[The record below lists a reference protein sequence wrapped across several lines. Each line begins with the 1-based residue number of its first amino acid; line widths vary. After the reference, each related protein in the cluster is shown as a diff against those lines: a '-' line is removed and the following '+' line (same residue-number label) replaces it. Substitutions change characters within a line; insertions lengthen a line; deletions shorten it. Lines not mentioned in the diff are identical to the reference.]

1 MGGMGLSDSWATTAV
16 TGTRMSAVDFVLRDL
31 QQAIDAGIVRV
42 GERLPSEAAL
52 AARYSVSRTV
62 IREVLRSCE
71 SLGLT
76 VTRTGKGT
84 FVVAERPSR
93 MMFDGFSAANLM
105 EARPYIEVP
114 AAALAALRRTEQ
126 QIETLQNLIEA
137 MDAETDDKV
146 WVGLD
151 ATFHVTIAE
160 ASHNPVFANIL
171 ATIRT
176 ALAGQSGHLNVQP
189 TRRAAS
195 NQEHRGICAAIAR
208 GSAVEAEDAMRF
220 HLDQVKDALTESIVE
235 PR

>member
-1 MGGMGLSDSWATTAV
+1 MGLSDSWATTAV
-16 TGTRMSAVDFVLRDL
+16 TGARMSAVDFVLRDL
-31 QQAIDAGIVRV
+31 RQAIDAGIVRV

-71 SLGLT
+71 SLGDRHPHRQGHVRGGRTT
-76 VTRTGKGT
+76 VPDDLRRVLGR
-84 FVVAERPSR
+84 EP
-93 MMFDGFSAANLM
+93 DGG
-105 EARPYIEVP
+105 P
-114 AAALAALRRTEQ
+114 ALHRGAGGGPGCAGRTEQ

-137 MDAETDDKV
+137 MDVETDDKV

-176 ALAGQSGHLNVQP
+176 ALAGQSGTSTCSRPGGRRP
-189 TRRAAS
+189 TRSIAAS
-195 NQEHRGICAAIAR
+195 ARRSPAAR
-208 GSAVEAEDAMRF
+208 PWRQRTRCGSTSTR
-220 HLDQVKDALTESIVE
+220 
-235 PR
+235 